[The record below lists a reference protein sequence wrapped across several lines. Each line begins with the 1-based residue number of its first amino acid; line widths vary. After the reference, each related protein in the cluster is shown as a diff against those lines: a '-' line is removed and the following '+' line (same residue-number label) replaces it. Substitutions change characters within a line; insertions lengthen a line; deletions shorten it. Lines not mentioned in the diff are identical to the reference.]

1 VKRTRVDDYP
11 EKYIRHQAQP
21 PMRSEPEEGELR
33 DDPSPPVSSSR
44 LPPLPASPLHSLPIQ
59 RPRKNLQRGDPIFNE
74 LHDRYH
80 NYGRMLKYSG
90 DARHWSTFSPQH
102 KEYRPLPNP
111 PPPNS
116 PYHKHGALIA
126 RLELLDALICFTYSI
141 WTTDYSKDACITGS
155 WQTEDAFLNWTKNK
169 WTAENASG
177 EREKAFL
184 GLMWVF
190 PTPPCTARL
199 PGIIHASYMIEAF
212 IHTRMF
218 VFATKQSADRE
229 MDKLMA
235 QARALVENVSAP
247 PGSAAGTPLTGTQ
260 STPPMLPSPA
270 SIVATSSANSTPTS
284 RPSDTPSAT
293 GDSSASTAPVRPT
306 PTPATRSRE
315 QPFRLGRPPPL
326 IANSVSVEISAAFTH
341 TLKNLTQDVMWASHC
356 MRQSQALLTLRTL
369 SDHFPITFT
378 RIIHSS
384 LSHNQEYEPDI
395 EDEEG
400 ELFWPGAPS
409 TGEGLGWVCL
419 VGKAMI
425 KEFGRD
431 IGYLGYDGVVP
442 KPESSSSTRP
452 PTQRR

>member
-1 VKRTRVDDYP
+1 MDDYP
-11 EKYIRHQAQP
+11 EKYIRHQAP
-21 PMRSEPEEGELR
+21 LPSRSEPEEGELR
-33 DDPSPPVSSSR
+33 DDLSPLTSSTRPVPPPPSS
-44 LPPLPASPLHSLPIQ
+44 LHSLPIQ
-59 RPRKNLQRGDPIFNE
+59 RPRKNLLRGDPTFNE

-155 WQTEDAFLNWTKNK
+155 WQTAEAFLDWTKNK
-169 WTAENASG
+169 WTAENASS

-184 GLMWVF
+184 GLMYVS
-190 PTPPCTARL
+190 PTSPPYTPSSL
-199 PGIIHASYMIEAF
+199 DSVHTSYMIEAF

-247 PGSAAGTPLTGTQ
+247 PGSASGTPLTVTQ

-270 SIVATSSANSTPTS
+270 SIVATSSANSTPTG
-284 RPSDTPSAT
+284 RPSGTPTAASDTSV
-293 GDSSASTAPVRPT
+293 STAPVRPT
-306 PTPATRSRE
+306 PTPAARPRE
-315 QPFRLGRPPPL
+315 QPFRLGYPPPPV
-326 IANSVSVEISAAFTH
+326 ASSCTVEISATFTH
-341 TLKNLTQDVMWASHC
+341 TLKTLTKDVMWASHC
-356 MRQSQALLTLRTL
+356 MRQSQTLLTLRTL
-369 SDHFPITFT
+369 SDHFPTTFT

-400 ELFWPGAPS
+400 ELFWPAAPS

-431 IGYLGYDGVVP
+431 IGYTGYDGVVP
-442 KPESSSSTRP
+442 KPESSSSTRAP
-452 PTQRR
+452 FQRR

>member
-1 VKRTRVDDYP
+1 
-11 EKYIRHQAQP
+11 
-21 PMRSEPEEGELR
+21 
-33 DDPSPPVSSSR
+33 
-44 LPPLPASPLHSLPIQ
+44 
-59 RPRKNLQRGDPIFNE
+59 
-74 LHDRYH
+74 
-80 NYGRMLKYSG
+80 MLKYSG

-126 RLELLDALICFTYSI
+126 RLELLDALVCFTYSI
-141 WTTDYSKDACITGS
+141 WTTDYSKDACINGS
-155 WQTEDAFLNWTKNK
+155 WQTAEAFLNWTKNK

-177 EREKAFL
+177 ERERAFL
-184 GLMWVF
+184 GLIF
-190 PTPPCTARL
+190 
-199 PGIIHASYMIEAF
+199 MIEAF

-218 VFATKQSADRE
+218 VFATKQNADRE

-235 QARALVENVSAP
+235 QARALVENVSAA
-247 PGSAAGTPLTGTQ
+247 PGSASGTPLTGAQ

-270 SIVATSSANSTPTS
+270 SIVATSSANSTPTG
-284 RPSDTPSAT
+284 RPSAT
-293 GDSSASTAPVRPT
+293 PNAAGDSSGSAAPPMRPT
-306 PTPATRSRE
+306 PTPANRPPRE
-315 QPFRLGRPPPL
+315 QSFRLGHPPPPV
-326 IANSVSVEISAAFTH
+326 ANSVTVEISAAFAH
-341 TLKNLTQDVMWASHC
+341 TLKSLTKDVTWASHC

-431 IGYLGYDGVVP
+431 IGYVGYDGVVP
-442 KPESSSSTRP
+442 KPEPSSSTRGP
-452 PTQRR
+452 GQRR

>member
-1 VKRTRVDDYP
+1 MKRTRIDDYP

-21 PMRSEPEEGELR
+21 PIRSEPEEGELR
-33 DDPSPPVSSSR
+33 DDPSPPVPSSR
-44 LPPLPASPLHSLPIQ
+44 LPPLPPSSLHSLPIQ

-177 EREKAFL
+177 ERERAFL

-190 PTPPCTARL
+190 PTPPYTARL

-247 PGSAAGTPLTGTQ
+247 PGSATGTPLTGTQ

-284 RPSDTPSAT
+284 RPSDTPTAV
-293 GDSSASTAPVRPT
+293 GDTSASTAPVRPT

-315 QPFRLGRPPPL
+315 QPFRLGRPPPP

-356 MRQSQALLTLRTL
+356 MRQCQALLTLRTL

-400 ELFWPGAPS
+400 ELFWPAAPS

-431 IGYLGYDGVVP
+431 IGYMGYDGVVP
-442 KPESSSSTRP
+442 KPESSSASRP